1 MRRGAH
7 TGHYALVSGLDDL
20 WGSTLLSMAYDV
32 TERVAT
38 LALRVTDGGN
48 VSTLTLLLSGV
59 SDLHVERPD
68 DNPWDYTEI
77 VEAHTMATAT
87 GFVVQLLFW
96 NEPDGMTARCA
107 EYSVD
112 G

>member
-1 MRRGAH
+1 MAE
-7 TGHYALVSGLDDL
+7 LDDL
-20 WGSTLLSMAYDV
+20 WGSTLLSMAYDA

-38 LALRVTDGGN
+38 LAVRITNGGV
-48 VSTLTLLLSGV
+48 VSELTLRLSGV
-59 SDLHVERPD
+59 SELHVERPD

-77 VEAHTMATAT
+77 IEAHAMTTAT
-87 GFVVQLLFW
+87 GFLVQLLFW

-107 EYSVD
+107 EYSVE